1 MNPVPVLS
9 AAEAAL
15 WDRNARTQHQIPSR
29 VLMETAGRAVAAVA
43 LREFPE
49 VARRGA
55 LVVAGAG
62 NNGGDGWVLA
72 RALHALRVPVWV
84 AGLDPKTDDG
94 VANRALARLDGVP
107 EVGEGEP
114 WPAAAL
120 LIDAVLGTGATGP
133 ARGDVLALTQKMAAY
148 GAPVLAVDGPT
159 GLDLSSGDAH
169 GPLRAQVTVTFGGP
183 RRGHLLAREWCG
195 KIVVV
200 DIGFPSADPAWPVLV
215 TDHWAGGTLP
225 PLEPR
230 MHKGDRGRVT
240 VIGGAAGMSG
250 AALHAARAALAAG
263 AGLVKLIAGP
273 ETIAA
278 ARASLPDVLT
288 VESKLAGGL
297 EPAAVEAVEWADAL
311 VIGPGLGRDPVRR
324 GVLKASLELRPIP
337 TVVDADALTL
347 WEGTAPATD
356 RESFRGSRLTVFTPH
371 LGEFRA
377 VLGDQLADEV
387 ANDRWNAA
395 ARAAQQLSG
404 TVLLKGVP
412 TVIAGVSGPAHVVA
426 SGNPGLATGG
436 SGDLLAGFIGAF
448 LARGLPPVAAA
459 ALGAH
464 ALGRAA
470 EQGAR
475 DWTARS
481 LRPADVLASLPAV
494 WRAWRDAGPSVPPV
508 LVTLDAPETA

>member
-9 AAEAAL
+9 ASEAAL
-15 WDRNARTQHQIPSR
+15 WDRNARTQHRIPSR
-29 VLMETAGRAVAAVA
+29 VLMETAGRAVSAVV
-43 LREFPE
+43 LQEFPD
-49 VARRGA
+49 VLHRGT
-55 LVVAGAG
+55 LVVVGAG

-72 RALHALRVPVWV
+72 RALHASGVPVWV
-84 AGLDPKTDDG
+84 TGLDPKTDDG
-94 VANRALARLDGVP
+94 VDSRALARLDGVH
-107 EVGEGEP
+107 EVAQGEP
-114 WPAAAL
+114 WPSAAL
-120 LIDAVLGTGATGP
+120 LVDAVLGTGATGP
-133 ARGDVLALTQKMAAY
+133 ARGEVAALTQKMAAY
-148 GAPVLAVDGPT
+148 GAPILAVDGPT

-169 GPLRAQVTVTFGGP
+169 GAFRAQVTVTFGGP

-200 DIGFPSADPAWPVLV
+200 DIGFPPADPAWPVLV
-215 TDHWAGGTLP
+215 TDHWAGARLP
-225 PLEPR
+225 PLQAR

-250 AALHAARAALAAG
+250 AALHTARAALAAG
-263 AGLVKLIAGP
+263 AGLVTLVAGP
-273 ETIAA
+273 ETVAA

-288 VESKLAGGL
+288 VASALARSL
-297 EPAAVEAVEWADAL
+297 EPEAVAAVEWADAL
-311 VIGPGLGRDPVRR
+311 VIGPGLGRDSDRK
-324 GVLKASLELRPIP
+324 GVLRAALALRAIP
-337 TVVDADALTL
+337 TVIDADALTL
-347 WEGTAPATD
+347 WEGTAPSE
-356 RESFRGSRLTVFTPH
+356 RSTVFTPH

-377 VLGDQLADEV
+377 ALGDQLADEA
-387 ANDRWNAA
+387 ANDRWAA
-395 ARAAQQLSG
+395 ANRAAQQLSG

-412 TVIAGVSGPAHVVA
+412 TVIAGVRGPAHVVA

-448 LARGLPPVAAA
+448 LARGLPPVDAAG
-459 ALGAH
+459 LGAH

-494 WRAWRDAGPSVPPV
+494 WRAWRDVGPSRPPV